1 MKICKTVLA
10 RCSLEAEFNDFLGEE
25 VIQALVQLSHDAVR
39 LCFLWRRA
47 ARGLPL
53 KETNRA
59 QLFDDEFTLKGLTKQ
74 IPNIHPRVDLGMLE
88 TYVWPSGFRPLGFW
102 PEFGVMFQ
110 SFVLHGR
117 QLGQRGR
124 FCILWSR
131 GRGEVFVVRW
141 CSVQLWR
148 RRKRRVLDVD
158 RYLFQSFVEV
168 KLQLWQA
175 KTEGSKASWEF
186 QKDKSRSN
194 KSNTTAAGPH
204 AKMLCY
210 ILSHDTGYTR
220 HETTRR
226 QIVNLWKYSSN
237 LCPSSLLPGWFW
249 SASLM
254 FDTPGLKPYKELYY
268 ILFWRVST
276 CLDVSLISD

>member
-124 FCILWSR
+124 FCVLWSR

-175 KTEGSKASWEF
+175 KTEG
-186 QKDKSRSN
+186 QKEAK
-194 KSNTTAAGPH
+194 PH
-204 AKMLCY
+204 GNFKKTSQDRTSQIPPQQVLTLRCCVIFCLM
-210 ILSHDTGYTR
+210 ILDTQDMKQLEDR
-220 HETTRR
+220 
-226 QIVNLWKYSSN
+226 L
-237 LCPSSLLPGWFW
+237 
-249 SASLM
+249 
-254 FDTPGLKPYKELYY
+254 
-268 ILFWRVST
+268 
-276 CLDVSLISD
+276 